1 MKSWSI
7 WDYAFVLLF
16 FNSPVLLSY
25 SKICTLIEKFVIGAS
40 VFFRCP
46 KLSNK
51 SEKVKVG
58 FSGKNWH
65 TQIFCEV
72 LALLI
77 LREKMSKIAQKRGF
91 LCLLKIL
98 STNLSLML
106 NESSFRL
113 CETRGSCEIA
123 FFIQAPWIRLF
134 ENVLR
139 IRSLVLHDI
148 RGS

>member
-16 FNSPVLLSY
+16 FNSLTP
-25 SKICTLIEKFVIGAS
+25 IEKFVIGAS

-51 SEKVKVG
+51 VKVG

-65 TQIFCEV
+65 IQIFCEI